1 MKTSWLSW
9 GERYLYAP
17 GPFERLLSILLLPLS
32 WLYCVLM
39 YLRYLRLR
47 PKDLGVN
54 VISVGN
60 LTVGGSGKTPLVS
73 ALAER
78 YENAAVV
85 LRGYGRQ
92 SSGLIV
98 VSERGRITC
107 DVTQSGD
114 EAMIYAKKLPKAVV
128 IVSELRE
135 EGIEKAKAMG
145 CDIVFLDDGYS
156 KHQIR
161 KLDLVIEVKT
171 TNNACLPSGPYRERL
186 WCGKDAVTVRE
197 EHEFTRRVSVVDPT
211 PKMVLVTAIARP
223 QRLDV
228 YLPEVTGKHYFPDH
242 HFFTEEELREILAR
256 SGATSLLVTYKD
268 YVKIANFNL
277 PLSLLDLTLEVHND
291 LTDTIDYY
299 LEENG

>member
-17 GPFERLLSILLLPLS
+17 GPLERLLSILLLPLS

-73 ALAER
+73 ALARR

-98 VSERGRITC
+98 VSDRGRIAC
-107 DVTQSGD
+107 DVTRSGD
-114 EAMIYAKKLPKAVV
+114 EAMIYAHKLPRAVV
-128 IVSELRE
+128 IVSESRE
-135 EGIEKAKAMG
+135 EGIQKAKAMG
-145 CDIVFLDDGYS
+145 CDIVFLDDGYG
-156 KHQIR
+156 KHQIK
-161 KLDLVIEVKT
+161 KLDLVIEVET
-171 TNNACLPSGPYRERL
+171 ANNSCLPSGPYRERL
-186 WCGKDAVTVRE
+186 WCGKDAVVVRE
-197 EHEFTRRVSVVDPT
+197 GHEFTRRVSVVDST

-223 QRLDV
+223 QRLDA
-228 YLPEVTGKHYFPDH
+228 YLPDVAGKHYFPDH
-242 HFFTEEELREILAR
+242 HFFSEEELRDIFRE

-277 PLSLLDLTLEVHND
+277 PLSLLDLELQVHDD
-291 LTDTIDYY
+291 LMDTVDYY
-299 LEENG
+299 VEENG